1 MKYRDA
7 VDQLHVPRELK
18 EKTLRAIETA
28 RSPRRAAPR
37 RWLTAT
43 AAVAVVLV
51 AALCVQLFA
60 GGDVLG
66 KGATALAVAQYPALP
81 APLAEEDYI
90 DPATGERDEERYW
103 AAYYR
108 HQEEYDKVYD
118 YHTIERADETYMTS
132 LGGFSRAA
140 MRRALEEAQGD
151 NLVYSPAN
159 VYMALALLTE
169 LTGGSTRQ
177 QLLDA
182 LGVEDMALLREQTH
196 RLWRQLYY
204 DDDQRVTRLAN
215 SLWLDREVDA
225 KQDTLDLLAENYFAS
240 AYHGEMG
247 SKAMD
252 KALRDW
258 ANQQTGNLLKDHV
271 DGLSTDPND
280 VLALLSTVYFRA
292 RWYNEFDPAHTQAQ
306 DFHNADGSVSTVD
319 FMRQTGDRTYL
330 WSDKFSAVSLGLG
343 GQADMTLILPD
354 DGVTPQGLL
363 ADEEALALLLGRWGV
378 DDPRWDGQTA
388 YAEVALSMPK
398 FDVSSDLDLG
408 AQLQDLGI
416 TEVFT
421 PGADFTS
428 LSDTVRPQF
437 TSARHAARVTVDEE
451 GCTATAI
458 VELLCTGMP
467 PQPDQRVDFV
477 LDRPFL
483 FAVTGA
489 EGMPLFVGV
498 VNRL

>member
-1 MKYRDA
+1 MKYRDV
-7 VDQLHVPRELK
+7 VDQLHAPRDLK
-18 EKTLRAIETA
+18 EKTLHAMEA
-28 RSPRRAAPR
+28 AQSPRRTAPR

-43 AAVAVVLV
+43 AAVALVLA
-51 AALCVQLFA
+51 AALCFQLLA
-60 GGDVLG
+60 GG
-66 KGATALAVAQYPALP
+66 KGAQALAVAQYPAMP
-81 APLAEEDYI
+81 SPLVEEDYI

-108 HQEEYDKVYD
+108 YKEECYKADD
-118 YHTIERADETYMTS
+118 YHTIERADETYMAS
-132 LGGFSRAA
+132 LGGFSRSALT
-140 MRRALEEAQGD
+140 RALGEAEGE

-182 LGVEDMALLREQTH
+182 LGVEDTALLREQTY

-204 DDDQRVTRLAN
+204 DDEERVTYLAN
-215 SLWLDREVDA
+215 SLWLDREVET

-240 AYHGEMG
+240 TYRGEMG
-247 SKAMD
+247 SKALD

-258 ANQQTGNLLKDHV
+258 ANDQTGNLLKDHV
-271 DGLSTDPND
+271 DGLSTDPHD

-292 RWYNEFDPAHTQAQ
+292 RWYAEFDPAQTQAQ

-319 FMRQTGDRTYL
+319 FMRKTGDQTYL
-330 WSDKFSAVSLGLG
+330 WSDKFSAISLALG
-343 GQADMTLILPD
+343 GYADMTLILPD
-354 DGVTPQGLL
+354 EGVTPEELL
-363 ADEEALALLLGRWGV
+363 ADEEALSLLLYIGGVNDLRWE
-378 DDPRWDGQTA
+378 GQTA
-388 YAEVALSMPK
+388 WTEVALSMPK

-408 AQLQDLGI
+408 AQLRGLGI

-421 PGADFTS
+421 PGADFTP
-428 LSDTVRPQF
+428 LSATAQPQL

-458 VELLCTGMP
+458 VELLCGGIP

-483 FAVTGA
+483 FAITGA